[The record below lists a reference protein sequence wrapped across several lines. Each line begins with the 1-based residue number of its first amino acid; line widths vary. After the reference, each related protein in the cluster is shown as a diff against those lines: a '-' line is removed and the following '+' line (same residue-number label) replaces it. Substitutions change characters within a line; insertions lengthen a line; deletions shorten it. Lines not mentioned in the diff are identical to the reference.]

1 MNSQLEKLK
10 IELDETVSNPNSNMR
25 DLTKIACSIDQE
37 IEELYISKVSQ
48 EEIEKLLNTDQAMVI
63 ILDIKYDLLDHYYNI
78 SLE

>member
-48 EEIEKLLNTDQAMVI
+48 EEIEKL
-63 ILDIKYDLLDHYYNI
+63 
-78 SLE
+78 